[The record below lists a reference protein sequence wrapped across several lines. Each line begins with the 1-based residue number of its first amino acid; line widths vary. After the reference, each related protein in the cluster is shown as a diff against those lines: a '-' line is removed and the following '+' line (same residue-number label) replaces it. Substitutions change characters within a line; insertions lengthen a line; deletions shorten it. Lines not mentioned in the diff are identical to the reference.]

1 MSAHAQPGVLPPP
14 VAMLDMIKGFWVSR
28 ALYVAAKLGIPD
40 LLRDEPKSSDD
51 LAQATGTHAPSLYR
65 VLRALDSVGVFAED
79 DQGRFALTPL
89 GATLRTDVPGSL
101 RYFAIEELG
110 ENHYPAWERVLHS
123 VETGAIAFNHVYGA
137 SKWQYM
143 AEHSDEARI
152 FDAAMSSF
160 SSVVAAAVVAA
171 YDFSSSAT
179 VVDVGGGDGTLLAAI
194 LKANPSLRGAVA
206 DLPHVAEGAQR
217 RLDADGLADR
227 CEVAAG
233 SFFESVPVGDT
244 YVLKFIIH
252 DWDDQQSA
260 AILRNCRSAMAANG
274 RVLLVEAVI
283 QPGTAT
289 SFSKYVDLNMLVMTG
304 GRERTEAEYRALLD
318 SAGLRL
324 TRIIPTSTEMSIL
337 EAVQA

>member
-1 MSAHAQPGVLPPP
+1 MPAHAQPSELPPP
-14 VAMLDMIKGFWVSR
+14 VAMLHMIQGFWVSR

-40 LLRDEPKSSDD
+40 LLKDEPKSSAD
-51 LAQATGTHAPSLYR
+51 LAHATGTHAPSLYR

-79 DQGRFALTPL
+79 DRGRFALTPL

-101 RYFAIEELG
+101 RYFAVEEVG
-110 ENHYPAWERVLHS
+110 ENHYSAWEKVLHS

-143 AEHSDEARI
+143 AEHPDEAKI

-179 VVDVGGGDGTLLAAI
+179 VVDIGGGDGTLLTAI
-194 LKANPSLRGAVA
+194 LKGNPQLRGVLA

-217 RLDADGLADR
+217 RFKTEGLADR
-227 CEVAAG
+227 CEIAAG
-233 SFFESVPVGDT
+233 SFFESVPAGDT
-244 YVLKFIIH
+244 YVLKWIIH
-252 DWDDQQSA
+252 DWDNQRSA
-260 AILRNCRSAMAANG
+260 AILKNCRSAMATNG

-304 GRERTEAEYRALLD
+304 GRERTQAEYRALLD

-324 TRIIPTSTEMSIL
+324 TRIVPTHTEISVI
-337 EAVQA
+337 EAVQV